1 MALPSSGTLSLTDI
15 KAAIPSSSNS
25 LKQVCIDAGFTAS
38 FSMSQFYGYSG
49 GTVTSY
55 PQTYYVLK

>member
-1 MALPSSGTLSLTDI
+1 MALPSSGTISLTDI

-25 LKQVCIDAGFTAS
+25 LKQLSIDAGFTTT
-38 FSMSQFYGYSG
+38 FNMSQFYGYSG
-49 GTVTSY
+49 GPVVFY